1 VVVQSFSVQGSAAF
15 RKDIRSCRRQAR
27 SEEIIQRV
35 RRNPASYFKGKLS
48 LVQKDVNLEDHI
60 TEPPLESGSLSS
72 SKAWIEQIL
81 RESKNLSGGNQPAK
95 GNSETAV

>member
-60 TEPPLESGSLSS
+60 TEPPLEAQSLSATMALLKRVITENEHS
-72 SKAWIEQIL
+72 PGHPDLK
-81 RESKNLSGGNQPAK
+81 K
-95 GNSETAV
+95 G